1 MDRSP
6 APDQAAPGPV
16 AGDRP
21 PTSAERAD
29 ALADGYLERALAAAA
44 AFRRLG
50 QAETD
55 RVVHAA
61 YRAALDRRVELAR
74 IAHEETG
81 IGVLQHKA
89 VKNAMAAMLVYDDI
103 RDLKTVGVIA
113 EDRRT
118 GVTEIAQS
126 LGPVLGLIPVT
137 NPTAT
142 AIFKVLIALK
152 TRNPLILCPHNA
164 ARRSV
169 AAAAETC
176 YQAALA
182 AGAPEHCVQWVG
194 RATPELPRALM
205 RHRRL
210 ALILATA
217 TGTLVREA
225 QASGTPVFGVGPG
238 NVPVYVG
245 ASADIPFAVTSIF
258 ESKTFDNGTVC
269 ASEQAIV
276 TKRDVADQL
285 AAELERQG
293 GHFLSPDEV
302 DRVGTIAFDRQRGT
316 MTATVVGQP
325 VERIAASAGISVPA
339 GTRVLLA
346 PLSGVGRDYPLSA
359 EILAPILAFYVERD
373 FDAAIQRCSQITHF
387 GGVGHTA
394 VIYSNIAERIEYF
407 SRTIDA
413 SRILVNMPSTQGA
426 IGGMYN
432 SLAPSFTLACGS
444 GGNNLST
451 DNITARHLLNIHRIT
466 RRRPNPRWFAVDR
479 QRLVDEAVK
488 AVDLEAEYSRN
499 F

>member
-1 MDRSP
+1 MSSVP
-6 APDQAAPGPV
+6 PH
-16 AGDRP
+16 DRP
-21 PTSAERAD
+21 AGNPSAPERTLTSAERAE
-29 ALADGYLERALAAAA
+29 ALADGFLRRALQAAS

-50 QAETD
+50 QDETD

-74 IAHEETG
+74 LACEETG
-81 IGVLQHKA
+81 IGVWQHKA
-89 VKNAMAAMLVYDDI
+89 LKNAMAAMLVWDDI
-103 RDLKTVGVIA
+103 RDLRTVGVIA

-118 GVTEIAQS
+118 GVAEVAQS

-137 NPTAT
+137 NPTST
-142 AIFKVLIALK
+142 TIFKILIALK

-169 AAAAETC
+169 AAAAEAC
-176 YQAALA
+176 YRAALS

-245 ASADIPFAVTSIF
+245 VSADLPFAVASIL

-276 TKRDVADQL
+276 VKREVADRL
-285 AAELERQG
+285 TAELERQG
-293 GHFLSPDEV
+293 GHFLSAEGV
-302 DRVGTIAFDRQRGT
+302 ERVGAIAYDRQRGT
-316 MTATVVGQP
+316 MTATVVGQS
-325 VERIAASAGISVPA
+325 VERIAAAAGIAVPA

-346 PLSGVGRDYPLSA
+346 PLSGVGRDHPLSA
-359 EILAPILAFYVERD
+359 EILAPILAFYVEED
-373 FDAAIQRCSQITHF
+373 FDAAIRRCSQVTHF

-394 VIYSNIAERIEYF
+394 VIYSNNSERIEYF

-432 SLAPSFTLACGS
+432 SLNPSFTLACGS

-466 RRRPNPRWFAVDR
+466 RRRPNPRWFALDR
-479 QRLVDEAVK
+479 ERLADEAVG
-488 AVDLEAEYSRN
+488 ADTLDAEYNRN